1 MSTSKQQLHQP
12 DPAKRKKMSGKF
24 DTDDFEPVI
33 WSTLALNPQLAEV
46 DKDFLKK
53 EDCSPDI
60 YTKNWLEVLTC
71 QKRIVRIPSKDK
83 PLPLP
88 ELYPPQGIIPDK
100 GVTAE
105 RILLPVA
112 ILLAR
117 PVHVLYGL
125 GASFEGEH
133 RKWIVND
140 VDTKGISRR
149 CAQAALGAAW
159 KGFGKGGINFPAIES
174 ASFKFAVSYRTL
186 GVNTANPQEVTM
198 LRDVALWIHWDIW
211 ERNKLTLV
219 KRTEILNSWGYKC
232 TPKAVKRVVEKVLG

>member
-1 MSTSKQQLHQP
+1 MATQKKQILLP

-33 WSTLALNPQLAEV
+33 LSTLALNPQLAKV
-46 DKDFLKK
+46 DENFLR
-53 EDCSPDI
+53 EHECAPGEYD
-60 YTKNWLEVLTC
+60 KNWFEVLTC
-71 QKRIVRIPSKDK
+71 KKRIVRIPSHDK
-83 PLPLP
+83 APPLP
-88 ELYPPQGIIPDK
+88 ELYPPQGITPEV
-100 GVTAE
+100 GVTSE
-105 RILLPVA
+105 KMLFPVA

-125 GASFEGEH
+125 GGSFGEEN

-140 VDTKGISRR
+140 LKTKGISRR
-149 CAQAALGAAW
+149 HAQAALGAAW
-159 KGFGKGGINFPAIES
+159 KGFGEAAINWPAIES
-174 ASFKFAVSYRTL
+174 ASFKFAVSHRTL
-186 GVNTANPQEVTM
+186 GVNTDTPREVTM